1 MRFQTLD
8 EWLSWQES
16 LNPKEID
23 LGLERVAQVLRR
35 LGHDTCYSCPLI
47 SVAGTNGKGSVV
59 AYLEAI
65 ALAGGRRVCCYTS
78 PHLLRYNERIRIDGK
93 EIDDQ
98 SLCMAFERVD
108 QARGDLALTYFEFGT
123 LAAID
128 LFSTAEPDLVV
139 MEIGLGARLD
149 AVNVMDPDVAVITTI
164 AIDHTDWLGSDRE
177 AIGQEKAGVMR
188 AHRPAVCGDPE
199 PPQSLLD
206 TAASLQADLKRI
218 GRDFRI
224 ERHNGSWGFSAV
236 DRTIDQL
243 PLPAL
248 AGDFQLD
255 NAATAVMAITSLQ
268 QYRPDD
274 NDIIQG
280 LCQVRLP
287 GRFQIIQQKPLVI
300 TDVAHN
306 PQAAAALASQLKS
319 QVCYGETHAVIAM
332 LADKAIADVIALL
345 RGEVDYWYTAGLAL
359 EARGLP
365 ASDMAAIVEQ
375 LAADVKLTA
384 ASTVA
389 DACERA
395 IAAVSEGDRI
405 IIFGSFH
412 TVAEAMF
419 FFKRQQ

>member
-16 LNPKEID
+16 LNPKEIE
-23 LGLERVAQVLRR
+23 LGLARVGQVLRS
-35 LGHDTCYSCPLI
+35 LGLDTSYRCPLI

-78 PHLLRYNERIRIDGK
+78 PHLLHYNERIRINGK

-98 SLCMAFERVD
+98 SLCMAFERVE
-108 QARGDLALTYFEFGT
+108 QARGDVPLTYFEFGT
-123 LAAID
+123 LAAIE

-188 AHRPAVCGDPE
+188 AHRPAVCGDPN
-199 PPQSLLD
+199 PPQSLLE
-206 TAASLQADLKRI
+206 TAANLEANLKRI

-224 ERHNGSWGFSAV
+224 VRHDGSWSVAAV
-236 DRTIDQL
+236 DQTIDQL

-255 NAATAVMAITSLQ
+255 NAATAVMAINSLQ
-268 QYRPDD
+268 QDWLD
-274 NDIIQG
+274 NDDIRQG
-280 LCQVRLP
+280 LRQVCLP

-300 TDVAHN
+300 IDVAHN
-306 PQAAAALASQLKS
+306 QQAAAALASQLKS
-319 QVCYGETHAVIAM
+319 QACNGETHAVIAM
-332 LADKAIADVIALL
+332 LADKSVADVIALL
-345 RGEVDYWYTAGLAL
+345 RGEVDYWYTAGLEF

-365 ASDMAAIVEQ
+365 ASEMAAIVEQ

-389 DACERA
+389 DACTLA
-395 IAAVSEGDRI
+395 FKAVNEGDRM

-412 TVAEAMF
+412 TVAEAMR
-419 FFKRQQ
+419 FFKPQ